1 MLERLRAA
9 RTNQD
14 GFTLIELL
22 IVVVILGVLAGVVV
36 FAVTAFNKEGV
47 TAACQADKKSVA
59 VATEAY
65 FAKTG
70 GYPADVAALKS
81 AGYLRDDPASTK
93 YTITTA
99 GGVVSG
105 APTC

>member
-1 MLERLRAA
+1 MLEELRAA
-9 RTNQD
+9 RQNES

-22 IVVVILGVLAGVVV
+22 IVIVILAVLAGVVV
-36 FAVTAFNKEGV
+36 FAVQAFNNDGV
-47 TAACQADKKSVA
+47 TAACQADKKNVE

-65 FAKTG
+65 YAKTG
-70 GYPADVAALKS
+70 GYPADVGTLVTAKYLKE
-81 AGYLRDDPASTK
+81 PPSTAH

-99 GGVVSG
+99 GGTVSG